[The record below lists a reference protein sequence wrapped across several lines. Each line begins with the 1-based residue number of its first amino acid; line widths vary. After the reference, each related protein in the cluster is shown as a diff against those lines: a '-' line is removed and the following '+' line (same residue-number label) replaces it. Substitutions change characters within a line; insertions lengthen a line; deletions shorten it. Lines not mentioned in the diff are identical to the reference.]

1 MIRIILKHGS
11 KVTTND
17 LIEFDIRK
25 RGDEFRLYGVDE
37 LGQEK
42 GKTISIDNIE
52 SITMQHKDGRTHSLM
67 SECDIKT
74 LLSYITGNEDSI
86 CFKYKNKS

>member
-1 MIRIILKHGS
+1 MIRIILKHNN

-37 LGQEK
+37 LRQEK
-42 GKTISIDNIE
+42 GKTISVENIE
-52 SITMQHKDGRTHSLM
+52 NITLQYKDGRTRILM

-74 LLSYITGNEDSI
+74 LLS
-86 CFKYKNKS
+86 